1 MIRPSIL
8 IKGEIA
14 STANLKGNTNMSIIT
29 PTLEE
34 IEVVPKAE
42 QQELISEKDGF
53 SKVIVAGDEDLKPE
67 NIKSGV
73 NIFGVDGTS
82 VNTEDA
88 TAVAAN
94 IDNGIIA
101 YSKNDE
107 RIVGKGRL
115 LNDEVIYT
123 IPYADKRTG
132 TGKGKIIST
141 KDYIPL
147 VYNRDTYIAGDL
159 GITQLF
165 PTSKFPIDVTGKN
178 IMFRIYFKKPTYS
191 GSPKYYLRAELY
203 VAPSMDNEFALTRD
217 SSRDGVKCYNDGG
230 LVTYTYYIF
239 EKYLGDSNYGTVPEG
254 KIDDITPNGWT
265 TGTTTYRETYS
276 PSSTSMYKFSSKDM
290 RTTSGLTGMPG
301 YVGRGDDCFLQT
313 VFGKEIGT
321 YEGDYKIKPGGTL
334 ISRIPNGAVSEA
346 IGLTPDKLKSG
357 ETILGVRG
365 NLEHYDNFTVLPDTI
380 EAGTSY
386 SSGLNRA
393 ITKVVGKMSI
403 KGLSAGHLFSYCTSL
418 ETIPLLD
425 TSNVTNMENMFSS
438 CPKLTEESLNNI
450 LAMCINAVKIT
461 NSSNKTLKYIG
472 LTSAQTEICKTLSN
486 YQAFLDAGWKTGY

>member
-230 LVTYTYYIF
+230 
-239 EKYLGDSNYGTVPEG
+239 
-254 KIDDITPNGWT
+254 
-265 TGTTTYRETYS
+265 
-276 PSSTSMYKFSSKDM
+276 
-290 RTTSGLTGMPG
+290 
-301 YVGRGDDCFLQT
+301 
-313 VFGKEIGT
+313 
-321 YEGDYKIKPGGTL
+321 
-334 ISRIPNGAVSEA
+334 
-346 IGLTPDKLKSG
+346 
-357 ETILGVRG
+357 
-365 NLEHYDNFTVLPDTI
+365 
-380 EAGTSY
+380 
-386 SSGLNRA
+386 
-393 ITKVVGKMSI
+393 
-403 KGLSAGHLFSYCTSL
+403 
-418 ETIPLLD
+418 
-425 TSNVTNMENMFSS
+425 TSN
-438 CPKLTEESLNNI
+438 LYI
-450 LAMCINAVKIT
+450 L
-461 NSSNKTLKYIG
+461 Y
-472 LTSAQTEICKTLSN
+472 
-486 YQAFLDAGWKTGY
+486 F